1 MSSTPTPLPSSGA
14 AAPGRYRRSARWL
27 RVLIALGAGALLS
40 NLVLTWVSPAAALCE
55 IKRATYLDDIGHF
68 DAAARLRCGIWELV
82 PLAVILTALLRLW
95 RLLGEY
101 ERDRV
106 FSPRALES
114 LRSFARWM
122 TAAAIVSPLSNAVL
136 SVLATLGN
144 APGHRQLSVNISS
157 EDYVMLLFGG
167 VVLAISSVMAEAARL
182 AEDNAGF
189 V

>member
-1 MSSTPTPLPSSGA
+1 MESDYLGLRPL
-14 AAPGRYRRSARWL
+14 
-27 RVLIALGAGALLS
+27 
-40 NLVLTWVSPAAALCE
+40 E
-55 IKRATYLDDIGHF
+55 RA
-68 DAAARLRCGIWELV
+68 V
-82 PLAVILTALLRLW
+82 LW
-95 RLLGEY
+95 RLLEQGQRFRPYDAEALRFYADKTGEK
-101 ERDRV
+101 V
-106 FSPRALES
+106 TTAKAQRALES